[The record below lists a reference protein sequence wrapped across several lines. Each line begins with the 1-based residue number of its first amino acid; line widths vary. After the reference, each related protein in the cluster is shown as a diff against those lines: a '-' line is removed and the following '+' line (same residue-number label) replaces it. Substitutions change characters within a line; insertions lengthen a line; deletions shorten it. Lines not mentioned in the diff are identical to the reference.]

1 MKNLSP
7 ISLFKSS
14 VAKQDIWTM
23 RLRRQKPHISERE
36 SSNQIMTQSDRDE
49 RMKYGT
55 KLVTIHLVLLILIVS
70 LFTGGCLEQSS
81 GLNGKNKTETT
92 EEANNSSLPNL
103 SNNVQERIVKTEEVD
118 NNQSSSTGR
127 LKTEAIN
134 LSDFEAGNSSLTGNY
149 RLGAVDI
156 ELKAPSYELPLK
168 KDDISNYEN
177 FSGKISLDESDLKL
191 LESNGFVVIKNSY
204 NPGEEDITRMYSTL
218 KDQEIPVFI
227 TTDSLLHLYHIQFDE
242 TLRQIEEQEF
252 YDTLWKTDLALL
264 NASIEKYN
272 SAPGDEKEAAR
283 RNAAYFSVALSLLQP
298 KFSEDTARQYQFK
311 VPDFVKKDVKAEL
324 ALIKTHEDFAIS
336 PIFHYEEDYS
346 QYVPRGHYTRS
357 EKLQNYFKA
366 FMWHGRMSM
375 LLKGELIK
383 SKDSEKDA
391 RIQTI
396 QASLI
401 ASQLQSEPELLKNWD
416 RIYKVTAFYVGFSD
430 DLGPYEY
437 MESLDSVFGSGKR
450 KFNET
455 TIEKLKVKL
464 AEYPGPKIY
473 GGTGRCVVEPP
484 FTPEQ
489 ADECLENTTGFRFMG
504 QRFIPDSYVFSN
516 LVGVYTG
523 KYTGEY
529 NENEKPFTLVISKA
543 GPVRGFPRGLDAMA
557 LLGSERAVYW
567 LNELND
573 SNYEDYDVQYGK
585 MDSEFS
591 NFSAADWNRNL
602 YWSWLYSL
610 QPLLKDY
617 GSGYPTFMQTDAWQ
631 DKELSTSLASWT
643 ELRHDT
649 ILYAKQSY
657 TMNVTALAP
666 PEEKSVVGY
675 VEPVPDFYARLLAL
689 TKMTNQGLDEMSVLD
704 PISKSRL
711 TNLEEV
717 LSRLKEISEKELEN
731 KKLTDEDYEFIKN
744 FGDQLE
750 GTIEDVDEKARK
762 TTVVADV
769 HTDGNTGAVLEEG
782 VGYVDML
789 VVAYKLPDGR
799 ILVGAGPVMSHYEFK
814 QPMEA
819 RLTDEKWREMLEAN
833 PPERNEWVSTYR
845 A

>member
-1 MKNLSP
+1 MKHRKK
-7 ISLFKSS
+7 IVVTSL
-14 VAKQDIWTM
+14 I
-23 RLRRQKPHISERE
+23 
-36 SSNQIMTQSDRDE
+36 
-49 RMKYGT
+49 
-55 KLVTIHLVLLILIVS
+55 LLIVLAS
-70 LFTGGCLEQSS
+70 LLTEGCLGQGS
-81 GLNGKNKTETT
+81 GLSRENGTE
-92 EEANNSSLPNL
+92 
-103 SNNVQERIVKTEEVD
+103 VKGEVD
-118 NNQSSSTGR
+118 THGLSQEGR
-127 LKTEAIN
+127 LKTEEVT
-134 LSDFEAGNSSLTGNY
+134 LSGSEAGTSYIAGNY
-149 RLGAVDI
+149 TLEALDV
-156 ELKAPSYELPLK
+156 ELKVPSYELPLQSNE
-168 KDDISNYEN
+168 ISNYGD
-177 FSGKISLDESDLKL
+177 FSEKISLDDSALKM
-191 LESNGFVVIKNSY
+191 LESNGFVVIE
-204 NPGEEDITRMYSTL
+204 NPYGSAEEDITRMYSTL

-272 SAPGDEKEAAR
+272 SASGDEKEAAK

-298 KFSEDTARQYQFK
+298 KLAQIQAAEEDLYQDVKEVDLYEDMDKESLFPRGAEKQYQFEI
-311 VPDFVKKDVKAEL
+311 PEFIKKDVEAEL
-324 ALIKTHEDFAIS
+324 ALIEAHQGFELS
-336 PIFHYEEDYS
+336 PIFKYQEDYS
-346 QYVPRGHYTRS
+346 QYAPRGHYTRS

-437 MESLDSVFGSGKR
+437 MEALDSVFGSGKR

-529 NENEKPFTLVISKA
+529 NENEEPFTLVISKA

-689 TKMTNQGLDEMSVLD
+689 TKMTNQGLDEMGVLD

-731 KKLTDEDYEFIKN
+731 EKLTDEDYEFIKN

-769 HTDGNTGAVLEEG
+769 HTDGNTGTVLEEG